1 LAGGK
6 ANTTIEEATKARR
19 KLALKWH
26 PDRNIRN
33 EEEATEKMQEI
44 NHAFTQVEKI
54 LEEGVGGE
62 GEVAESRKR

>member
-1 LAGGK
+1 MAGGK